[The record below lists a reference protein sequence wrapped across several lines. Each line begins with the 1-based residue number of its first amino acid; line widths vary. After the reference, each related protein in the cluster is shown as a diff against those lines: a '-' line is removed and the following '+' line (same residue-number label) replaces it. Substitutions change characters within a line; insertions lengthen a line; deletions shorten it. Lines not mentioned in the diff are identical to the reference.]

1 MKRCQTEHSNPLES
15 KTSVYV
21 KGSKRK
27 GFKMPRV
34 GTRKKIKTAEE
45 LAIQRSKD
53 AERKR
58 LKR

>member
-1 MKRCQTEHSNPLES
+1 MKRCQIELSNLLES
-15 KTSVYV
+15 NTSVNV
-21 KGSKRK
+21 NERKRK
-27 GFKMPRV
+27 GFKMPRA

-45 LAIQRSKD
+45 LAIQRAKD